1 MSAGSWGSWSEGM
14 GGGHTGGP
22 EGVSGQRHNEP
33 RARQHTSSPSKAG
46 VPVLLAP
53 SARCAHSGSGSGAST
68 RSRGRGAYPRPA
80 PQPRSQ
86 PRRLLCANPTNLL
99 RPAQEPSS
107 TLSRG
112 EERALQW
119 PPQAS
124 APVLQGGGSPSRQL
138 AGALGGLERRR
149 NATCRLKPQQVHRRG
164 QRRTAL
170 WAGLAAAHCQTPS
183 RPKPAK
189 QAPAPP
195 HVKMTL
201 PAAATQS
208 QTHITLDQSPG
219 KPTAG
224 ETRKTYTR
232 RDSRGCA
239 LRRT

>member
-112 EERALQW
+112 KERALQW

-138 AGALGGLERRR
+138 AGALGGVRAQKERDLQAETAAGPQARPAPHRPLGRTRRR
-149 NATCRLKPQQVHRRG
+149 SLPDPLPTQASETSPRTSSREDDLAGSSDPVSDPHNA
-164 QRRTAL
+164 
-170 WAGLAAAHCQTPS
+170 
-183 RPKPAK
+183 
-189 QAPAPP
+189 
-195 HVKMTL
+195 
-201 PAAATQS
+201 
-208 QTHITLDQSPG
+208 
-219 KPTAG
+219 
-224 ETRKTYTR
+224 
-232 RDSRGCA
+232 
-239 LRRT
+239 